1 MGIASHEETTVGWIP
16 GRSVHPVTN
25 MGGSTPHIL
34 HTIGHSNQSADEL
47 VRFLRA
53 HGVRAVAD
61 VRSVPYARYC
71 DWFNTDQ
78 IGPRLRSEGIE
89 YVFLGRELGARPEDP
104 ACYRGGRVDL
114 ARLPERKEF
123 QQGLELVLRGIATR
137 PVCLMCSEADPM
149 TCHRAIVICRAL
161 RQRGVAMRHIL
172 PGGGTEEHAE
182 LERRLVK
189 GLGLGPTLFEPDV
202 TMEVLIQRAYD
213 EQATRIAYAASEE
226 APEAKEEAA
235 SLWPSGS

>member
-1 MGIASHEETTVGWIP
+1 MGQNSGQVLYTV
-16 GRSVHPVTN
+16 
-25 MGGSTPHIL
+25 
-34 HTIGHSNQSADEL
+34 GHSNQSADDL
-47 VRFLRA
+47 VRLLRA

-71 DWFNTDQ
+71 PWFNTDQ
-78 IGPRLRSEGIE
+78 IAAVLKKEGID

-114 ARLPERKEF
+114 ARLPDRKEF
-123 QQGLELVLRGIATR
+123 RQGLERVLRGLATR
-137 PVCLMCSEADPM
+137 RVCLMCSEADPM
-149 TCHRAIVICRAL
+149 ICHRAIVICRAL
-161 RQRGVAMRHIL
+161 RPRGLAMRHIL

-189 GLGLGPTLFEPDV
+189 SLGLGPTLFEPDV
-202 TMEVLIQRAYD
+202 TMEVLIERAYD
-213 EQATRIAYAASEE
+213 EQARSIAYAASEE
-226 APEAKEEAA
+226 APEAKEAVA